1 MWHICAV
8 EQSDR
13 TDTGD
18 DAAEGLEQAAIL
30 IVRHL
35 SDRAEL
41 NLTAVLT
48 LGTLD
53 QEGPVRVTTLPR
65 RRASASRR

>member
-1 MWHICAV
+1 M
-8 EQSDR
+8 
-13 TDTGD
+13 
-18 DAAEGLEQAAIL
+18 L

-35 SDRAEL
+35 SGRAAL

-53 QEGPVRVTTLPR
+53 QEGPLRVTTLAAAAGIGQ
-65 RRASASRR
+65 RAMTHMIQRLER